1 MYFLLLPFF
10 SFLSGHRF
18 LHKAFGTTRKN
29 QRVVNFFFKRLC
41 PLLCEY
47 NCLSFTDWL
56 LRVFFLRCHF
66 DFQIYIRTTYKG
78 YVFLSEKFASLLLN
92 TIIKRTLLFI
102 IPKIIQLFVFVEKF
116 VLDLFNVDQ
125 FLKFSVSFSLTKNQ
139 YKFGEISF

>member
-1 MYFLLLPFF
+1 MLGLQFCGLTGLVIITANLRKYVHVLKIEGELRFYHSTAIIVTQQF
-10 SFLSGHRF
+10 SQMSLWLSH
-18 LHKAFGTTRKN
+18 
-29 QRVVNFFFKRLC
+29 
-41 PLLCEY
+41 
-47 NCLSFTDWL
+47 
-56 LRVFFLRCHF
+56 
-66 DFQIYIRTTYKG
+66 YIRTTYKG